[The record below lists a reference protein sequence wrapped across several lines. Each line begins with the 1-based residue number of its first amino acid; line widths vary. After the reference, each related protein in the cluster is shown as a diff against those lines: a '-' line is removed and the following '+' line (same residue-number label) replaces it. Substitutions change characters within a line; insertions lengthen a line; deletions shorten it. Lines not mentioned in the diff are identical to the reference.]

1 MGDLRTNILAGAFL
15 TALAACAHT
24 QTAANSTQAGPASMS
39 VSSGQWTNLIDPSLS
54 MWQGYDSDT
63 VPTGWKVDD
72 GMIMKTGHA
81 EDLVSKNQYANFE
94 LDFDWKIAK
103 GGNSGVFYRAT
114 KEYDHIYWSG
124 PEYQL
129 LDDPN
134 FPDGKDPKTSAGS
147 DYALYGVERGIVK
160 PYDTWNSSKI
170 IVDGSHVEHWLNG
183 KKVVDYVLGSAD
195 WKARVAASKFSK
207 YPNYGLA
214 KRGYIGIQG
223 DHPGQLTLRNVR
235 IRELP

>member
-1 MGDLRTNILAGAFL
+1 MTSA
-15 TALAACAHT
+15 
-24 QTAANSTQAGPASMS
+24 PA
-39 VSSGQWTNLIDPSLS
+39 GQWQNLIDPSLS
-54 MWQGYDSDT
+54 KWQGYDSPA
-63 VPTGWKVDD
+63 VPAGWSVVD
-72 GMIMKTGHA
+72 GMIVKTGHA
-81 EDLVSKNQYANFE
+81 DDLMTKNQYANFE
-94 LDFDWKIAK
+94 LDFDWKIGK

-147 DYALYGVERGIVK
+147 AYALYPVPRGIVQ
-160 PYDTWNSSKI
+160 PFDTWNTSKI
-170 IVDGSHVEHWLNG
+170 IVNGAHVEHWLNG
-183 KKVVDYVLGSAD
+183 TKVVEYELWSPD

-207 YPNYGLA
+207 YPDYGMA
-214 KRGYIGIQG
+214 KSGYIGIQG
-223 DHPGQLTLRNVR
+223 DHPGTLTLRNIR

>member
-1 MGDLRTNILAGAFL
+1 MRITVSAGAL
-15 TALAACAHT
+15 VVALAACAHT
-24 QTAANSTQAGPASMS
+24 QTAANSTRAGAASMS
-39 VSSGQWTNLIDPSLS
+39 VSTGQWTNLIDPSLS

-81 EDLVSKNQYANFE
+81 EDLVSKQQYGNFE

-134 FPDGKDPKTSAGS
+134 FPDGKNPKTSAGS

-160 PYDTWNSSKI
+160 PYDTWNTSKI

-183 KKVVDYVLGSAD
+183 KKVVDYELGSPD

>member
-1 MGDLRTNILAGAFL
+1 M
-15 TALAACAHT
+15 ALAACTHTRSTAHS
-24 QTAANSTQAGPASMS
+24 AAPTMQSSQF
-39 VSSGQWTNLIDPSLS
+39 VSLIDPTLS
-54 MWQGYDSDT
+54 MWQGYESGS
-63 VPTGWKVDD
+63 VPAGWSVVD
-72 GMIMKTGHA
+72 GEILKTGHA
-81 EDLVSKNQYANFE
+81 DDLITKNEYGNFE

-103 GGNSGVFYRAT
+103 GGNSGVFYRGT

-147 DYALYGVERGIVK
+147 AYALYGVERGIVK
-160 PYDTWNSSKI
+160 PYDTWNTSKI
-170 IVDGSHVEHWLNG
+170 IVDGAHVEHWLNG
-183 KKVVDYVLGSAD
+183 KKVVEYELWSPD
-195 WKARVAASKFSK
+195 WKARVAASKFAR
-207 YPNYGLA
+207 YPNYGMA

-223 DHPGQLTLRNVR
+223 DHPGTLALRNIR